1 MFCTSKAKETI
12 AAVIIAFFFKGDS
25 RPIFL
30 RPLKEEQD
38 LVTVA
43 I

>member
-1 MFCTSKAKETI
+1 MFSTSEVKQTI
-12 AAVIIAFFFKGDS
+12 AAVIIAFFFKEDF
-25 RPIFL
+25 RPIVL